1 MQIQHPVLAFLL
13 CSGSLRLWV
22 MDGWGELGAWHL
34 GATGRKVNP
43 PRCPDGEAYFIAVVI
58 VGGDGGDGGEGSE
71 SS

>member
-1 MQIQHPVLAFLL
+1 
-13 CSGSLRLWV
+13 